1 MRVNRGGGGGLLV
14 EYLPGPSAVSITN
27 PASATQRRG
36 DGFNSSRTSLAVVPP
51 KAPSC
56 SFFFISRY
64 AATARRTTG
73 CSSGVRSM
81 TVI

>member
-14 EYLPGPSAVSITN
+14 EYFPGPSAVSMTN
-27 PASATQRRG
+27 PASTTQRMG
-36 DGFNSSRTSLAVVPP
+36 DGFNSSRTSLAVVPVN
-51 KAPSC
+51 APLC
-56 SFFFISRY
+56 PFFISRY

-73 CSSGVRSM
+73 CSSGVKSM